1 LAHPTRG
8 AVQSA
13 SVSSSATVA
22 TSTYLSLA
30 TITGSAPRLCV
41 TISTSIEFN
50 RGGVMRRPSTIRP
63 LPRSI
68 PDHHSIE
75 RCA

>member
-1 LAHPTRG
+1 M
-8 AVQSA
+8 QSA

-41 TISTSIEFN
+41 TISTSSEFN
-50 RGGVMRRPSTIRP
+50 RGWLTRGLSTIRP
-63 LPRSI
+63 LPRSV
-68 PDHHSIE
+68 PDHYSTE